1 MKKLKGIILGLLIFG
16 VIVGGIIFW
25 QANQKIDDPNTVTV
39 EAEYPMNDLL
49 SAPDEVLTAMTG
61 KNIAVTGFIM
71 ANEGD
76 EFERTITL
84 GMDQLNSIICQIDNR
99 YLETLSKHQKGQMV
113 KIQGTLSGHDSDDML
128 GKTIQLKNC
137 VLGNFK
143 K

>member
-113 KIQGTLSGHDSDDML
+113 KIKGTLSGHDSDDML